1 VMKTI
6 AFIIVTI
13 SLAAVSG
20 FFVASVVQGAPTQVA
35 KTVTVTLKNGATGPT
50 GEKGVK
56 GEPGAKGPA
65 GPAGPAGARG
75 PTGASGGT
83 LTCPPGFELGEVV
96 INHPGGQVT
105 IYGCIKEGR

>member
-13 SLAAVSG
+13 SLAAASG
-20 FFVASVVQGAPTQVA
+20 FFVASAIQGAPTQAV

-56 GEPGAKGPA
+56 GEPGAA

-75 PTGASGGT
+75 PTGESGGA
-83 LTCPPGFELGEVV
+83 LTCPPGFEIGEVV

-105 IYGCIKEGR
+105 IYGCIKEGQ